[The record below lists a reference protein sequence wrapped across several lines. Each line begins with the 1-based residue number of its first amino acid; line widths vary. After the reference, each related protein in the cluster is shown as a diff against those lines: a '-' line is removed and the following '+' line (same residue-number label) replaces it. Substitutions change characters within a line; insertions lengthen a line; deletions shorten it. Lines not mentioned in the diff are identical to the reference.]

1 MPKSSVK
8 TDQAPGAAGPYSQAI
23 VANRFV
29 FTAGQVAIVP
39 DTGKLAEGGVQEQ
52 TRQVLS
58 NVKAILEAAGSSLN
72 SVVKTT
78 VFLQNIEDFQAMNAV
93 YATFFAGDPPARS
106 TVAVRDLPLKGALVE
121 IETIALLEK

>member
-1 MPKSSVK
+1 MPKTRVQ
-8 TDQAPGAAGPYSQAI
+8 TDKAPAAGGPYSQAI
-23 VANRFV
+23 VANGFV
-29 FTAGQVAIVP
+29 FTAGQVATIPGTRNLV
-39 DTGKLAEGGVQEQ
+39 EGGVQEQ
-52 TRQVLS
+52 TRQVLN

-78 VFLQNIEDFQAMNAV
+78 VFLQNVEDFQAMNEV
-93 YATFFAGDPPARS
+93 YATFFTGDTPARS